1 MLNLINNFMNQ
12 NMPII
17 NMKIDHDIMRND
29 IILIPIT
36 SQSLML
42 DSNLLIP
49 YAESNIH
56 IYESTY
62 SLQ

>member
-1 MLNLINNFMNQ
+1 MIQ

-17 NMKIDHDIMRND
+17 NMKIDQDIMQND

-42 DSNLLIP
+42 DSNLLIT
-49 YAESNIH
+49 YADSDTH
-56 IYESTY
+56 TYESTY